1 MGEYMSRGD
10 LMSLY
15 DQDDIVVDWK
25 LRMNFASD
33 AANGM
38 RYLHESDVL
47 HLDLKSPN
55 LLIDD
60 RMRLKIS
67 DFGLSQA
74 LKKRGQGKQEFSAGS
89 MLWLDPVAQEA
100 QLVGSFSDVYSFGI
114 CMWELAAWALPYM
127 NLLKEG
133 VQGVGIAQRAL
144 RGERP
149 IAIEGIPK
157 EYEDLMI
164 ACWAQDHLT
173 RPDFVEIA
181 DRINAMSYDRWEH
194 LPRTLF

>member
-1 MGEYMSRGD
+1 MHLRVSLGQYLRWLSRFCYRRV
-10 LMSLY
+10 S
-15 DQDDIVVDWK
+15 
-25 LRMNFASD
+25 R
-33 AANGM
+33 
-38 RYLHESDVL
+38 
-47 HLDLKSPN
+47 
-55 LLIDD
+55 
-60 RMRLKIS
+60 RLKIS

-149 IAIEGIPK
+149 IAIEGGSYSPHARVGVPSANPAR
-157 EYEDLMI
+157 LG
-164 ACWAQDHLT
+164 LS
-173 RPDFVEIA
+173 
-181 DRINAMSYDRWEH
+181 AMSLTP
-194 LPRTLF
+194 LPCPARACAPNHNLSTLLNARRARSQASRRNTRT